1 METKPAKNGL
11 FLLLGIAFWVQA
23 LGPVIGDAVM
33 FKPFVTEDNIQATMS
48 NIANNATTVKDSTLL
63 IIITSVFIIILGVA
77 MYMAAGHMNKTMA
90 MIALGMYVFEAFLL
104 AVSQV
109 LIFGLVENSKHYL
122 ASGDPGLP
130 CLGNILLSGSSF
142 VNKIAMLPF
151 GIGAVLFYYLLLKA
165 KTIPKW
171 LALWGLIT
179 VSFFV
184 IGAPLSALGITRF
197 FIPYLLYAP
206 FEFVTGTYILLRH
219 RKMPLNYA

>member
-1 METKPAKNGL
+1 MEAKTKKNGL

-23 LGPVIGDAVM
+23 LGPLIGDAAM
-33 FKPFVTEDNIQATMS
+33 FDPFVSEGAIRETMS
-48 NIANNATTVKDSTLL
+48 NIAANAATVQGSMF
-63 IIITSVFIIILGVA
+63 IMMITSIFIIILGVA

-90 MIALGMYVFEAFLL
+90 MIALGMYIFEAFLL

-109 LIFGLVENSKHYL
+109 LIFGLVEASQLYL
-122 ASGDPGLP
+122 ASGDSSLPGL
-130 CLGNILLSGSSF
+130 GNVLLSGSSF

-151 GIGAVLFYYLLLKA
+151 GLGAVLFYYLLLKA

-179 VSFFV
+179 VSLFI
-184 IGAPLSALGITRF
+184 IGAPLTAFGVTEF
-197 FIPYLLYAP
+197 FAPYVLYLP
-206 FEFVTGTYILLRH
+206 FEFFTGTYILLRH